1 MFRRSIRIWAAIF
14 FVGLA
19 ALLIIG
25 GIEKLLQWLF
35 R

>member
-14 FVGLA
+14 WIGLV
-19 ALLIIG
+19 ALLVIG